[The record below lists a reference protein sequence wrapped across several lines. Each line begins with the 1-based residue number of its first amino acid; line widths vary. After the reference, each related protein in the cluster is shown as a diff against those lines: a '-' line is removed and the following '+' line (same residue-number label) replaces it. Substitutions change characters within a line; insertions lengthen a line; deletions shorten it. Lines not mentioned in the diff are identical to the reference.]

1 MPINKNAWKRF
12 TIIDGLL
19 CNKMKPYP
27 TMTDIIEACRAQ
39 DLDPSMETIQ
49 KDIAQMRMSRP
60 DGFEAPIQFNRRH
73 LGYEYTDKSYSI
85 SGIPLTEADKATIQE
100 SIELIR
106 AIGGTSISNKFNFA
120 MEKVLSTVLEEF
132 PKGDA
137 KQYILQTMTPPKSRG
152 FEHFDLFY
160 KACWTKTP
168 VSFVHY
174 SYKKRIFN
182 AITIHPFLIKEF
194 ENKWYILGFSE
205 SHNEVRTFGLDRV
218 YDPFLLRKS
227 FVSVDRKIVESSTL
241 DYYGVFPIPNQ
252 KKQKIKIL
260 VSALGTNYFEA
271 YPIHESQKIK
281 KEPGGFSYITFQLVP
296 TLELTRLFLSQGHH
310 VQLIEPIWLID
321 FTEKLK

>member
-132 PKGDA
+132 PKGENPSLESDETCGDRDHGRPRSEV
-137 KQYILQTMTPPKSRG
+137 LQG
-152 FEHFDLFY
+152 
-160 KACWTKTP
+160 
-168 VSFVHY
+168 
-174 SYKKRIFN
+174 
-182 AITIHPFLIKEF
+182 
-194 ENKWYILGFSE
+194 
-205 SHNEVRTFGLDRV
+205 
-218 YDPFLLRKS
+218 
-227 FVSVDRKIVESSTL
+227 
-241 DYYGVFPIPNQ
+241 
-252 KKQKIKIL
+252 
-260 VSALGTNYFEA
+260 
-271 YPIHESQKIK
+271 
-281 KEPGGFSYITFQLVP
+281 
-296 TLELTRLFLSQGHH
+296 
-310 VQLIEPIWLID
+310 
-321 FTEKLK
+321 